1 MYIDDYY
8 DKEGIL
14 LDFDN
19 IRKNHGLRQLAKLM
33 LNSFWGKFG
42 QRANLTQTTYVTD
55 PAIYLDMLTSDS
67 QCIKN
72 VRMKECYK
80 WIGNILINLL
90 KVPVRLMLL

>member
-19 IRKNHGLRQLAKLM
+19 IRKNPGLRQLAKLM

-42 QRANLTQTTYVTD
+42 QRTNLTQTTYVTD
-55 PAIYLDMLTSDS
+55 PAIYFDMLTSDS

-90 KVPVRLMLL
+90 KIPVRLMLL

>member
-19 IRKNHGLRQLAKLM
+19 IRKNPGLRQLAKLM

-42 QRANLTQTTYVTD
+42 
-55 PAIYLDMLTSDS
+55 
-67 QCIKN
+67 
-72 VRMKECYK
+72 
-80 WIGNILINLL
+80 
-90 KVPVRLMLL
+90 